1 VQLYFNSSDLPLDK
15 LSVETF
21 PTQGTVSDTLPL
33 QIYFNKPIAY
43 YHRDSVTLRKDTVN
57 IYLLPDSLII
67 WNSSRTSV
75 EWNLPTKNYIKQG
88 ERLNIQFK
96 KGAFISIENDSS
108 DRQQKT
114 YQQAK
119 AEDSGMISGRISIN
133 AQHFIIQLL
142 GATGKIIREVRNTKT
157 YSFSGLDAGNYQ
169 IRIIVDNNNN
179 GQLDI
184 GNILDRTKPE
194 EIVYYYDQLNKTKT
208 ITLKKNWEIGEIDIN
223 YTVNN

>member
-1 VQLYFNSSDLPLDK
+1 
-15 LSVETF
+15 
-21 PTQGTVSDTLPL
+21 
-33 QIYFNKPIAY
+33 
-43 YHRDSVTLRKDTVN
+43 
-57 IYLLPDSLII
+57 
-67 WNSSRTSV
+67 
-75 EWNLPTKNYIKQG
+75 
-88 ERLNIQFK
+88 
-96 KGAFISIENDSS
+96 
-108 DRQQKT
+108 
-114 YQQAK
+114 
-119 AEDSGMISGRISIN
+119 
-133 AQHFIIQLL
+133 
-142 GATGKIIREVRNTKT
+142 KIIREVRNTKT